1 MRALIFSD
9 SHGDEDNL
17 RWMAELMSRRGP
29 VDAYVHCGDG
39 AQDFERL
46 ENYLLALSPRA
57 SIYGVRGNCDYFVN
71 DVPWQRVMRLGGVNV
86 LITHGHLHG
95 VKTTLSLLPSA
106 AREMRCGVVLF
117 GHTHRPALE
126 ERDGILLM
134 NPGTAQRG
142 YAALLTV
149 DEAGKPTGELLSF

>member
-9 SHGDEDNL
+9 SHGDEEIL
-17 RWMAELMSRRGP
+17 RWMAELMSQRGP

-39 AQDFERL
+39 AQDFERV

-86 LITHGHLHG
+86 LITHGHLQG

-106 AREMRCGVVLF
+106 AREMGCAETFHGYGPDYGYDFWSMPSLKTTTARWAWRWPLTRCSS
-117 GHTHRPALE
+117 
-126 ERDGILLM
+126 
-134 NPGTAQRG
+134 
-142 YAALLTV
+142 
-149 DEAGKPTGELLSF
+149 PTGPSAT

>member
-9 SHGDEDNL
+9 SHGDEENL

-39 AQDFERL
+39 AQDFERV
-46 ENYLLALSPRA
+46 ENYLLTLSPQVR
-57 SIYGVRGNCDYFVN
+57 IYGVRGNCDYFVH
-71 DVPWQRVMRLGGVNV
+71 DVPDQRVMRLGTVNV
-86 LITHGHLHG
+86 LITHGHLYG
-95 VKTTLSLLPSA
+95 VKTTLSLLPRPAKELGCSVA
-106 AREMRCGVVLF
+106 LF
-117 GHTHRPALE
+117 GHTHRPTLE

-142 YAALLTV
+142 YAALLTI
-149 DEAGKPTGELLSF
+149 DEAGKPKGELLAF

>member
-9 SHGDEDNL
+9 SHGDEENL

-39 AQDFERL
+39 AQDFKRV
-46 ENYLLALSPRA
+46 ENYLLTLSPQAR
-57 SIYGVRGNCDYFVN
+57 IYGVRGNCDYFVH
-71 DVPWQRVMRLGGVNV
+71 DVPDQRVMRLGTVNV
-86 LITHGHLHG
+86 LITHGHLYG
-95 VKTTLSLLPSA
+95 VKTTLSLLPRPTKELGCSVA
-106 AREMRCGVVLF
+106 LF
-117 GHTHRPALE
+117 GHTHRPTLE

-142 YAALLTV
+142 YAALLTI
-149 DEAGKPTGELLSF
+149 DEAGKPKGELLAF

>member
-9 SHGDEDNL
+9 SHGDEENL

-39 AQDFERL
+39 AQDFERV
-46 ENYLLALSPRA
+46 ENYLLTLSPQAR
-57 SIYGVRGNCDYFVN
+57 IYGVRGNCDYFVH
-71 DVPWQRVMRLGGVNV
+71 DVPDQRVMRLGTVNV
-86 LITHGHLHG
+86 LITHGHLYG
-95 VKTTLSLLPSA
+95 VKTTLSLLPRPAKELGCSVA
-106 AREMRCGVVLF
+106 LF
-117 GHTHRPALE
+117 GHTHCPTLE

-142 YAALLTV
+142 YAALLTI
-149 DEAGKPTGELLSF
+149 DEAGKPKGELLAF